1 MAPKVE
7 AKAKAN
13 PPLGSRCGRM
23 CSFCGVMPCG
33 RPFQHWRGNQD
44 SNCRC
49 VASLSG
55 QSCESIDQVAIAELP
70 QIEAKAKA
78 KAKAKAA
85 PVVIVPV
92 VGEWTVVL
100 QSLLVRGFLG
110 NDICSMPELVTVDKE
125 WYTFWQ
131 TIRN

>member
-7 AKAKAN
+7 AKA
-13 PPLGSRCGRM
+13 
-23 CSFCGVMPCG
+23 
-33 RPFQHWRGNQD
+33 
-44 SNCRC
+44 
-49 VASLSG
+49 SLSD
-55 QSCESIDQVAIAELP
+55 QSCEVTDQVAIAIP

-110 NDICSMPELVTVDKE
+110 S
-125 WYTFWQ
+125 WYGYPSY
-131 TIRN
+131 NP